1 MITGYMSSLLVEN
14 PKQRHQHNY
23 KQRQLSM
30 FLLSMSHVHGIV
42 VKKFSSV
49 SFMRHFYAS
58 QSIISMDFQVIFEF
72 FPFSRIQLLINFLHR
87 ECSCHSKLYQQKL
100 SPTVVQGGIL

>member
-1 MITGYMSSLLVEN
+1 MNDNRLYVESSGGK
-14 PKQRHQHNY
+14 PQSKTSA
-23 KQRQLSM
+23 QLQAKTIVDVS
-30 FLLSMSHVHGIV
+30 FVDVSNVHGIV

-58 QSIISMDFQVIFEF
+58 QSIISMDFQVISEF

-87 ECSCHSKLYQQKL
+87 VLEFFYFSDCPVFVSYK
-100 SPTVVQGGIL
+100 